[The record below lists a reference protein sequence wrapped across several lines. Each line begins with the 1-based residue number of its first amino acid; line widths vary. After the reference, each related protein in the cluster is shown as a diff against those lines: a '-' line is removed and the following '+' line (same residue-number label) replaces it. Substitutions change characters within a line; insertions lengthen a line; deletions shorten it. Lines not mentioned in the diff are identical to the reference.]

1 MIVVQTPWNL
11 KDEGTLSAVLAE
23 ARRTLVETG
32 PAISLLPHADGREQ
46 DAVPEAEIAAM
57 LGRLAKEHGLYICA
71 SAYVRSGK
79 EPAPRTMGF
88 LADPDGR
95 IVIRAAKILPDL
107 VEGFTDTHADTYV
120 PYKPL
125 TAHTPLGQIGVL
137 CGEDILYPQVVRA
150 LVMAGAEIILNPA
163 RERRD
168 QHFEARMIARQAR
181 AYENICYVAVA
192 SATSITRGNVSVKLS
207 PASMVAEWWGTK
219 VAAGGDESFFTA
231 ELDIQNLRRRRQEPM
246 GNFPAVVRMPLY
258 GPGYKAK
265 AGKARSS
272 PTTREGWMK
281 ESQRLIAAQAQP
293 SSLPQQQDRY
303 DVAICQC
310 VSHGSGTPEVL
321 VDNRMR
327 NLDAAIDVVG
337 WVARSPAVR
346 LVVFPE
352 FFLTGA
358 ASPLGSRSSHLAHLI
373 GISFPGPEADKLA
386 KFAQDTKS
394 YVAGGVFEFDPDWPG
409 RFFNSAFIFDD
420 NGKLIHL
427 YRKIHCADVFGM
439 LPDTTPGS
447 VYNQYVDKYGTEHLM
462 PVVDTPIGRLA
473 TKICFDMNFPE
484 TSRGFVAKGAEV
496 IIHPTSEPHNIRRRA
511 WDLSRHTRAFE
522 NSAYV
527 ITAGHGGEVSARST
541 NGQPTA
547 MNRGYSKVVNFD
559 GTLQVVA
566 DGPGALPLQGSI
578 DLKALRHAR
587 ANAKSNLAI
596 WDDSVVYEAAYN
608 AGNGLPNNLWAGD
621 PVVNPYEKFAQLKKV
636 IAGYNAKGV
645 FVQPNDGAANAS
657 LDNARQAATG

>member
-1 MIVVQTPWNL
+1 MIIIQTPWTV
-11 KDEGTLSAVLAE
+11 KDESTLSAVLAE
-23 ARRTLVETG
+23 ARRTIIGEG
-32 PAISLLPHADGREQ
+32 PLLALLPHADGREQ
-46 DAVPEAEIAAM
+46 DAAPEADIAAL
-57 LGRLAKEHGLYICA
+57 LGRLGQEHGLYICA
-71 SAYVRSGK
+71 SAYVRRAN
-79 EPAPRTMGF
+79 EVAPRTIGM
-88 LADPDGR
+88 LAGPDGQ
-95 IVIRAAKILPDL
+95 IIARAAKVMPDL
-107 VEGFTDTHADTYV
+107 VEGFTDTLADTYV
-120 PYKPL
+120 PFQPVI
-125 TAHTPLGQIGVL
+125 ARTPLGQIGVL

-150 LVMAGAEIILNPA
+150 LVTAGAEIILNPA

-168 QHFEARMIARQAR
+168 QHFEARMTARQSR

-207 PASMVAEWWGTK
+207 PASMVAEWWGGK

-231 ELDIQNLRRRRQEPM
+231 ELDMQNLRRRRQEPM
-246 GNFPAVVRMPLY
+246 GNFPSVVRMPLY

-265 AGKARSS
+265 AGKAR
-272 PTTREGWMK
+272 PTPATRQGWIK
-281 ESQRLIAAQAQP
+281 ESQRLLAAQPKAP
-293 SSLPQQQDRY
+293 THTEQQDRY
-303 DVAICQC
+303 EVALCQC
-310 VSHGSGTPEVL
+310 VSHGSATPEVL
-321 VDNRMR
+321 VENRMR
-327 NLDAAIDVVG
+327 NLDAAIGVIG

-394 YVAGGVFEFDPDWPG
+394 YVAGGVFEYDPQWPG

-420 NGKLIHL
+420 NGNLIHL

-447 VYNQYVDKYGTEHLM
+447 VYNQYVDKYGYDHLM
-462 PVVDTPIGRLA
+462 PVVDTPIGKLA

-484 TSRGFVAKGAEV
+484 TARGLVAKGAEV
-496 IIHPTSEPHNIRRRA
+496 IIHPTSEPHNIRRRG
-511 WDLSRHTRAFE
+511 WDISRHTRAFE
-522 NSAYV
+522 NNAYV
-527 ITAGHGGEVSARST
+527 VTAGHGGEYSARGTSQLT
-541 NGQPTA
+541 F

-566 DGPGALPLQGSI
+566 DGPGAVPLQGSI

-587 ANAKSNLAI
+587 ANAQSNLVM
-596 WDDSVVYEAAYN
+596 WDDSVVYEGAYN
-608 AGNGLPNNLWAGD
+608 AGGGLPNNLWADD
-621 PVVNPYEKFAQLKKV
+621 PVVNPYEKMAQLKKV
-636 IAGYNAKGV
+636 IEGYNADGV
-645 FVQPNDGAANAS
+645 FVRPEDGAANAT

>member
-1 MIVVQTPWNL
+1 MIVVQAPWTL
-11 KDEGTLSAVLAE
+11 KDESTLSAVLAE
-23 ARRTLVETG
+23 ARRTLIETG
-32 PAISLLPHADGREQ
+32 PALALLPHADGREQ
-46 DAVPEAEIAAM
+46 DAPLEADVAAM
-57 LGRLAKEHGLYICA
+57 LGRLAKEHDLYICA
-71 SAYVRSGK
+71 SSYVRRVG
-79 EPAPRTMGF
+79 EVTPRTVGF
-88 LADPDGR
+88 LLDPAGGLL
-95 IVIRAAKILPDL
+95 VRAAKILPDI
-107 VEGFTDTHADTYV
+107 VEGFTDTLADTFAAYQPV
-120 PYKPL
+120 
-125 TAHTPLGQIGVL
+125 TARTPLGQIGIL

-150 LVMAGAEIILNPA
+150 LVTAGAEILLNPA

-168 QHFEARMIARQAR
+168 QNFDARMAARQAR

-231 ELDIQNLRRRRQEPM
+231 DLDMENLRRRRQEPM
-246 GNFPAVVRMPLY
+246 GNLPAIVRMPLY
-258 GPGYKAK
+258 GPGYRAK
-265 AGKARSS
+265 AGKVRPS
-272 PTTREGWMK
+272 PATRTGWIA
-281 ESQRLIAAQAQP
+281 ESQRLLAAQPAPPQM
-293 SSLPQQQDRY
+293 PQQQDRY
-303 DVAICQC
+303 EVAICQC
-310 VSHGSGTPEVL
+310 VSRGSGSPDQLLE
-321 VDNRMR
+321 NRMR

-337 WVARSPAVR
+337 WVAKSPGVR

-358 ASPLGSRSSHLAHLI
+358 ASPLGSRSSHLAHVI

-394 YVAGGVFEFDPDWPG
+394 YVAGGVFEFDPAWPG

-427 YRKIHCADVFGM
+427 YRKIHCADVFGT

-447 VYNQYVDKYGTEHLM
+447 IYDQYVQKYGYEHLM

-484 TSRGFVAKGAEV
+484 TSRGFAAKGAEV
-496 IIHPTSEPHNIRRRA
+496 IIHPTSEPHNIRRRG
-511 WDLSRHTRAFE
+511 WDLGRHTRAFE
-522 NSAYV
+522 NTAYV
-527 ITAGHGGEVSARST
+527 VTAGHGGEFSARST
-541 NGQPTA
+541 NGLPTY
-547 MNRGYSKVVNFD
+547 MNRGYSKVVNYD

-587 ANAKSNLAI
+587 ANAKNNLVI
-596 WDDSVVYEAAYN
+596 WDDPLVYQAAYN
-608 AGNGLPNNLWAGD
+608 AGRGLPNNLWADD
-621 PVVNPYEKFAQLKKV
+621 PVVNPYEKMAQLRKV
-636 IAGYNAKGV
+636 IDGYNTSGV
-645 FVQPNDGAANAS
+645 FVKPSDGAANAA
-657 LDNARQAATG
+657 LDNARQAATA

>member
-1 MIVVQTPWNL
+1 MIVVQTPWTV
-11 KDEGTLSAVLAE
+11 KDEGTLSAVLGE
-23 ARRTLVETG
+23 ARRTLVDTG
-32 PAISLLPHADGREQ
+32 PALAVLPHGDGSEHDAPAEQ
-46 DAVPEAEIAAM
+46 MVTGL
-57 LGRLAKEHGLYICA
+57 LGRLAREHDLYIGA
-71 SAYVRSGK
+71 SAYVRVTG
-79 EPAPRTMGF
+79 EAAPRSAGF
-88 LADPDGR
+88 LASPDGKIILR
-95 IVIRAAKILPDL
+95 TAKVMPDL
-107 VEGFTDTHADTYV
+107 IEGFTDTVADTFI
-120 PYKPL
+120 PYRAQV
-125 TAHTPLGQIGVL
+125 AHTPLGQIGVL
-137 CGEDILYPQVVRA
+137 CGEDVLYPQVVRA
-150 LVMAGAEIILNPA
+150 LVMAGAEIILNPS

-168 QHFEARMIARQAR
+168 QNFEARMAARQAR

-231 ELDIQNLRRRRQEPM
+231 DIDLENLRRRRQEPM
-246 GNFPAVVRMPLY
+246 GNYLATVRMPLY

-265 AGKARSS
+265 AGRVRPS
-272 PTTREGWMK
+272 PATRADWVK
-281 ESQRLIAAQAQP
+281 ESQCLMAAQAKPPAPKQE
-293 SSLPQQQDRY
+293 DRY
-303 DVAICQC
+303 EVALCQC
-310 VSHGSGTPEVL
+310 VSVGSAKPEQL
-321 VDNRMR
+321 LENRMR
-327 NLDAAIDVVG
+327 NLDAAIDMIG

-386 KFAQDTKS
+386 RFAQDTKS
-394 YVAGGVFEFDPDWPG
+394 YVAGGVFEFDPEWPG
-409 RFFNSAFIFDD
+409 RFFNTAFIFDD
-420 NGKLIHL
+420 SGNLIHR

-447 VYNQYVDKYGTEHLM
+447 VYTQYVDKYGYEHLF
-462 PVVDTPIGRLA
+462 PVADTPIGRLG

-484 TSRGFVAKGAEV
+484 TARGFVTRGAEV

-522 NSAYV
+522 NTAYV
-527 ITAGHGGEVSARST
+527 ITAGHGGEYRAHSQSQLT
-541 NGQPTA
+541 F

-566 DGPGALPLQGSI
+566 DGPGAVPLQGSI

-587 ANAKSNLAI
+587 ANAKSNLAL
-596 WDDSVVYEAAYN
+596 WDDPVVYEGAYN
-608 AGNGLPNNLWAGD
+608 SGRGLPNNLWASD
-621 PVVNPYEKFAQLKKV
+621 PAINPYEKFVQLKKV
-636 IAGYNAKGV
+636 IEGYNADGV
-645 FVQPNDGAANAS
+645 FVKPQDSSG
-657 LDNARQAATG
+657 